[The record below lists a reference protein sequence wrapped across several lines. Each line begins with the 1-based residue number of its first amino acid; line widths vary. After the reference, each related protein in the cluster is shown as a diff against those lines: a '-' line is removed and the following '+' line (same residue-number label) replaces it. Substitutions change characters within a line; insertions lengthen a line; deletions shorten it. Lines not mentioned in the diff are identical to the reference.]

1 MKKQSIEE
9 LEKKVA
15 KLEKKLLEEKTT
27 NIKLQ
32 NKLQNVIGDTSNV
45 DSAESKTE
53 IEQLRLELTEKE
65 QVIEK
70 LKKQIFFQ
78 EKYFLMPDF
87 VATIVNAIINAVDG
101 VDDINGAFKYIFAPY
116 WNKERLKPS
125 KEEIEEFLQMVKND
139 ATN

>member
-32 NKLQNVIGDTSNV
+32 NKLQNLIGDTSNV

-70 LKKQIFFQ
+70 LKKQIFLQ

-87 VATIVNAIINAVDG
+87 VATIINAIINAVDG
-101 VDDINGAFKYIFAPY
+101 VDEINDAFKYIFAPY
-116 WNKERLKPS
+116 WAKDRLKPS
-125 KEEIEEFLQMVKND
+125 KEEIEEFLQNVRND

>member
-1 MKKQSIEE
+1 MKKQSIED

-32 NKLQNVIGDTSNV
+32 NKLQNVIVDTSNV

-53 IEQLRLELTEKE
+53 IEQLRLKLTEKE
-65 QVIEK
+65 QIIEK
-70 LKKQIFFQ
+70 LKKQIFLQ

-87 VATIVNAIINAVDG
+87 VAAIVNAVING
-101 VDDINGAFKYIFAPY
+101 VDSVDDVSGAFKYIFAPY
-116 WNKERLKPS
+116 WAKDRLKPS
-125 KEEIEEFLQMVKND
+125 KEEVEEFLQMVKND